1 MEGKDTWQ
9 PGTRKVAEDEAE
21 RARRLSRLPSSRL
34 AQARRAQAS
43 NGPQAARTPLHG
55 EASEEG
61 SPAGPGASPMDAG
74 HSRQNHSP
82 HQ

>member
-21 RARRLSRLPSSRL
+21 RASRL

-55 EASEEG
+55 EASQEG

-74 HSRQNHSP
+74 HSRQNLSP